1 MSFSSEKKAAAA
13 FRPQHDDECEAMLYG
28 LILFSNKFS
37 ADELSFRTENAEV
50 SDIFCGLLLGV
61 LEISATPKM
70 HVKKNGTIFKISVS
84 DADALSRIAL
94 KYASCGYNKI
104 DRSVIPSSRMQHAFL
119 RGAFLACGYID
130 PPERSYRLEF
140 SVRDADLAVDLA
152 LVLSE
157 NVNVMPKMSARK
169 ADQIIY
175 YRDSDL
181 IIDFLNL
188 IGLTS
193 ASFDIMNCQ
202 IEKEIR
208 NNENRK
214 NNFDIANIERNTGS
228 SMMQIEA
235 ITALIKSG
243 EFDALPVGLRTTAKL
258 RMKYPD
264 MSLEALGKAENP
276 PLSKSQVSKRL
287 KQIIE
292 IYKNK

>member
-1 MSFSSEKKAAAA
+1 MSFSSQIKASAA
-13 FRPQHDDECEAMLYG
+13 FRPQHDDECDAMLYG
-28 LILFSNKFS
+28 LILFSNKFA

-50 SDIFCGLLLGV
+50 SDFFCGLLLGV
-61 LEISATPKM
+61 LDIYASPRIHEKQ
-70 HVKKNGTIFKISVS
+70 NGTIFKITLNDGDV
-84 DADALSRIAL
+84 LKKIAE
-94 KYASCGYNKI
+94 KYAVLGYNKI
-104 DRSVIPSSRMQHAFL
+104 DRSLIASERQMHAFL
-119 RGAFLACGYID
+119 RGAFLSCGYIN

-140 SVRDADLAVDLA
+140 SVKDADLAVDLA

-157 NVNVMPKMSARK
+157 CVNVMPKLSARK
-169 ADQIIY
+169 TDQIIY

-188 IGLTS
+188 IGMTS
-193 ASFDIMNCQ
+193 ASFEVMNCQ

-208 NNENRK
+208 NNVNRK
-214 NNFDIANIERNTGS
+214 NNFDVANIERKTDTS
-228 SMMQIEA
+228 VAQIEA

-243 EFDALPVGLRTTAKL
+243 EFDKLPVGLRTTAKL

-264 MSLEALGKAENP
+264 MSLEAIGKAEDP

-287 KQIIE
+287 KQIME